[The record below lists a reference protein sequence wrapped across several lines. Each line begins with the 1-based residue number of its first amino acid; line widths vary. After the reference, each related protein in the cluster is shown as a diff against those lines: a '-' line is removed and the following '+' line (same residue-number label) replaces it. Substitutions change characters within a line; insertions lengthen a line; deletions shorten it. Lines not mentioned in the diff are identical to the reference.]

1 MVQDQLDPEY
11 YEAYDSQ
18 GRSKHFGDHSYC
30 LTEDRDHAQES
41 KTDSGLYQMG
51 GYSDCLAERVPLVVV
66 PIPYA
71 SDWLF
76 RGIKNTNG
84 SGVEA
89 RAPTSAIVSP
99 VSAVKGERKR
109 GFDDVDDEDET
120 MSDDPNPSS
129 SEGANVEATS
139 QPTRQKTSGAE
150 TAEPKD
156 EETGG
161 DTTDW
166 WPAGTCGTSSD
177 ECPVLAKLCYDELW
191 SEGTS
196 KSEEEQSSS
205 RPLMLNDVVSFVGVL
220 SMNPW
225 DADFSGQ
232 QSSSP
237 TSDGMMDCM
246 GWDSMMATTETI
258 PPPSR
263 LPRIHVLSYQK
274 LHLDDLALRAIDVEK
289 GNYNKRNE
297 EDELMPEREGVVC
310 DGSPGSTNNDSDS
323 DEESVEWSGFP
334 SKPKSVSMGVSSLMH
349 GGPFGNLPSMEAE
362 PWIRSL
368 WLCLLSEAE
377 RRISEFDSDRD
388 LPKIIRAGPAERAL
402 GCISLQLS
410 TPDVASARSLYCDLA
425 ENVLPDVCPV
435 VATVDLAETAT
446 DNSSFTPR
454 KDHNGRLKPCP
465 LQLPKGS
472 VLLVHYPSPRIS
484 SCANNATQNNGS
496 KGSSRVQT
504 SNNLES
510 SKSILHELVRH
521 HKIPYRFEGG
531 VTIPFEADYRVIVVT
546 TQTQDL
552 PCTLS
557 ALTRTSSITPAP
569 LVASP
574 TKKRECPTK
583 PELRET
589 LAKGRSLK
597 NRNDALK
604 FSSPLLE
611 RAQNDF
617 LERRRKCHASSPSSP
632 LPGEDDFHRWL
643 TMTRLQTKSRFSRDE
658 SSNKKDGGHK
668 TRYFEPLAEDWE
680 AALKLD
686 DDLRCV

>member
-18 GRSKHFGDHSYC
+18 GRSRHFGDHSYC
-30 LTEDRDHAQES
+30 LTDDHDHQQES
-41 KTDSGLYQMG
+41 KTDNGYQMG
-51 GYSDCLAERVPLVVV
+51 SYSDCLAERIPLVVV
-66 PIPYA
+66 PVPFA

-76 RGIKNTNG
+76 RGIKKTNG
-84 SGVEA
+84 RGAEA
-89 RAPTSAIVSP
+89 KAPTSAIVSP
-99 VSAVKGERKR
+99 VSAVKGDRKR
-109 GFDDVDDEDET
+109 GFDDVDDEDEA
-120 MSDDPNPSS
+120 MSDDSNASS
-129 SEGANVEATS
+129 AEG
-139 QPTRQKTSGAE
+139 TRQKTADCDTS
-150 TAEPKD
+150 EPKD
-156 EETGG
+156 GETGG

-166 WPAGTCGTSSD
+166 WPAGTCGTSMD
-177 ECPVLAKLCYDELW
+177 ECPVLAKLSYDELW
-191 SEGTS
+191 SEETS
-196 KSEEEQSSS
+196 KTAEDEQSTS

-237 TSDGMMDCM
+237 AGNGMIDCM
-246 GWDSMMATTETI
+246 GWDSIMATTDTV

-263 LPRIHVLSYQK
+263 LPRLHVLSYQK
-274 LHLDDLALRAIDVEK
+274 VNLDDLASRAINVAK
-289 GNYNKRNE
+289 GNYSKKNM
-297 EDELMPEREGVVC
+297 EDELMPEREGMVS
-310 DGSPGSTNNDSDS
+310 DGTPDKSNGGDES

-334 SKPKSVSMGVSSLMH
+334 AEPKAVGVSSLVH
-349 GGPFGNLPSMEAE
+349 NSPLENLSSMEAA
-362 PWIRSL
+362 PWIRSV

-410 TPDVASARSLYCDLA
+410 TPDVASARSLYNDLA
-425 ENVLPDVCPV
+425 ENLLPNLCPV
-435 VATVDLAETAT
+435 VATIDLAERAT
-446 DNSSFTPR
+446 GLSSFAPQ

-472 VLLVHYPSPRIS
+472 VLLVHYPSPRIGS
-484 SCANNATQNNGS
+484 SNVVPNNGS
-496 KGSSRVQT
+496 KGSTQIQT
-504 SNNLES
+504 GNNLLES
-510 SKSILHELVRH
+510 NKSILHELVQH
-521 HKIPYRFEGG
+521 HKLPYRFEGG

-557 ALTRTSSITPAP
+557 ALTSTGSATPAP

-574 TKKRECPTK
+574 TKRSACPTK
-583 PELRET
+583 PELREL

-597 NRNDALK
+597 NNKDALK

-617 LERRRKCHASSPSSP
+617 LERRRKCHATSPGSP

-643 TMTRLQTKSRFSRDE
+643 TMTRLQTKSRFSRD
-658 SSNKKDGGHK
+658 G
-668 TRYFEPLAEDWE
+668 TTTTAEPLAEDWE

-686 DDLRCV
+686 DNLRCV